1 MRTEKKSVFNKQYK
15 RLYLQYVGDLIF
27 FARKYVDYQTAEDIV
42 HDLFLKIWD
51 SKSTVVAEQNIKNY
65 LLTMVK
71 NACLDN
77 LKRQTVTDTFV
88 QKTIR
93 QLQIDELLLYTSL
106 HDTGADENIE
116 IEKIY
121 ANIEKLPQKRKEV
134 FEKAYLDEK
143 KSSDIAEELNISVR
157 TVETHIY
164 KALKFIRENV
174 V

>member
-1 MRTEKKSVFNKQYK
+1 M
-15 RLYLQYVGDLIF
+15 
-27 FARKYVDYQTAEDIV
+27 
-42 HDLFLKIWD
+42 
-51 SKSTVVAEQNIKNY
+51 
-65 LLTMVK
+65 
-71 NACLDN
+71 
-77 LKRQTVTDTFV
+77 
-88 QKTIR
+88 
-93 QLQIDELLLYTSL
+93 YTSL